1 MVFSSIPVYLDPP
14 NWHHHHQSNNPL
26 VQHDQGGGGGG
37 GASASYEAPPPLP
50 QQHQHHQHQLPP
62 LPAQQLMP
70 HGGGA
75 GAGVGASIRPG
86 SMADRARLAKV
97 PQPEPGLKCP
107 RCESTNTKFCYF
119 NNYNL
124 TQPRHF
130 CKTCRRYWTKGGALR
145 NVPVGGGCRR
155 NKKSSSSSKGNK
167 TSGGGG
173 GGSSGSGTSTSSA
186 ATAGGGGG
194 GGGGVGMILPSEIMG
209 HLPHHHQLPPFLAH
223 QFGAGSSHHLGMN
236 YGGGGSGGG
245 GEMGLFQMGGG
256 SSSNNSG
263 MVHQFP
269 FFETAAAA
277 GNLYGG
283 SFQNEGMMSGGTGT
297 GTSNSASRVN
307 AQLAAHQVKPELQ
320 GVNLVTRPPFAD
332 SDSSNQY
339 WGGRG
344 GGNAG
349 ASWTDLTG
357 LNSHN

>member
-14 NWHHHHQSNNPL
+14 NWHHHHQQSTNQL
-26 VQHDQGGGGGG
+26 VQHDHQGEG
-37 GASASYEAPPPLP
+37 GASASYEAPPHG
-50 QQHQHHQHQLPP
+50 QQQLPP
-62 LPAQQLMP
+62 LPNPQMP
-70 HGGGA
+70 HGG
-75 GAGVGASIRPG
+75 VSIRPG
-86 SMADRARLAKV
+86 SMADRARMAKI

-155 NKKSSSSSKGNK
+155 NKKSGAKGNK
-167 TSGGGG
+167 NPGGSGGG

-186 ATAGGGGG
+186 AAAGGGGG
-194 GGGGVGMILPSEIMG
+194 GMILPSEIMG

-223 QFGAGSSHHLGMN
+223 QFGAGNIGSSGGGSSHLGLN
-236 YGGGGSGGG
+236 YGGGGSG

-256 SSSNNSG
+256 GGGNNSG
-263 MVHQFP
+263 MVQQFP
-269 FFETAAAA
+269 FFEAA
-277 GNLYGG
+277 GNNLYGT
-283 SFQNEGMMSGGTGT
+283 FQNEGMMSG
-297 GTSNSASRVN
+297 TSNSSSRVN
-307 AQLAAHQVKPELQ
+307 NSQLASVKPELQ
-320 GVNLVTRPPFAD
+320 GVNLSRPPFAD

-339 WGGRG
+339 WGGGRGG